1 MVKLLKRKKQ
11 RNAKSKIQSNS
22 YHSAMNSEM
31 NSEKYAYGCNEVV
44 LKSVSWAISV
54 YYFTY
59 NLPNYYISNII

>member
-22 YHSAMNSEM
+22 YHSAMNSE
-31 NSEKYAYGCNEVV
+31 KYAYGCNEVV
-44 LKSVSWAISV
+44 LKSVSWVISV